1 MRFSAVVIAAALAA
15 AAPALA
21 DAQAQAQT
29 ARKAERRGE
38 WRKALEAWKA
48 AYAADG
54 NAEHL
59 IGIGDA
65 YAHLGNKDEARKSYE
80 SYLADPLALP
90 ANVEKVKGK
99 LAELNAALALP
110 AAPLP
115 LPVLELPGA
124 APARAAAGPKGVAL
138 PLPGLDLPAPP
149 AHKDEG
155 KKVAS
160 ASSPAVELPLPGI
173 SQPTAQPAPA
183 SGKKEPEPAVA
194 SHPPAGA
201 KPIAMTTPAPA
212 PRAPPAA
219 VAETPV
225 PRGHAEVSGT
235 QRTVA
240 YVTAAVAL
248 AALGGGAFA
257 LTQANSA
264 HGDLTRQI
272 HDGATAQQLLE
283 TERRNKTLSFIGL
296 SGGLV
301 AAGIA
306 TALFAF

>member
-1 MRFSAVVIAAALAA
+1 MRFLAAVIASALAVA
-15 AAPALA
+15 GPALA
-21 DAQAQAQT
+21 DAQAQVQT

-38 WRKALEAWKA
+38 WRRALEAWKA

-65 YAHLGNKDEARKSYE
+65 YAHLGNKDEARTSYQ

-99 LAELNAALALP
+99 IAELNAALALP

-115 LPVLELPGA
+115 LPGLE
-124 APARAAAGPKGVAL
+124 
-138 PLPGLDLPAPP
+138 LPAPP
-149 AHKDEG
+149 AKKDEG
-155 KKVAS
+155 KKIAS
-160 ASSPAVELPLPGI
+160 AASPALELPLPAI
-173 SQPTAQPAPA
+173 SQPKAQPGPA
-183 SGKKEPEPAVA
+183 SVKKEPEPAVA
-194 SHPPAGA
+194 TYSPAAA
-201 KPIAMTTPAPA
+201 KPIAMTTPAP
-212 PRAPPAA
+212 RAPAAA

-248 AALGGGAFA
+248 AALGGSAFA

>member
-1 MRFSAVVIAAALAA
+1 MRFPAVVIAAALAVA
-15 AAPALA
+15 GPALA
-21 DAQAQAQT
+21 DAQTQAQT

-65 YAHLGNKDEARKSYE
+65 YAHLGNKEEARKMYE

-99 LAELNAALALP
+99 IAELNVALALP

-115 LPVLELPGA
+115 LPGLDLPRTAAARTAA
-124 APARAAAGPKGVAL
+124 APNPVPL
-138 PLPGLDLPAPP
+138 PLPGLALPPP
-149 AHKDEG
+149 SAKKDEET
-155 KKVAS
+155 KVAS
-160 ASSPAVELPLPGI
+160 AASPALELPLPGI
-173 SQPTAQPAPA
+173 SQPKAQPAPA

-194 SHPPAGA
+194 SHAPAA
-201 KPIAMTTPAPA
+201 KPIAMTTPA

-219 VAETPV
+219 VAEAPV